1 MFMPI
6 PYCYSYYDFAMY
18 FEIWKCD
25 VFSFVLSQDHF
36 GYSEVFVIPYEFQG
50 RFSPPIFVKKKK
62 KKCLWDFIAASIE
75 LVDWFGL

>member
-1 MFMPI
+1 MGLILAFLLCFIGLYMFMPI

-36 GYSEVFVIPYEFQG
+36 GYSEVFVIPYEF
-50 RFSPPIFVKKKK
+50 
-62 KKCLWDFIAASIE
+62 
-75 LVDWFGL
+75 